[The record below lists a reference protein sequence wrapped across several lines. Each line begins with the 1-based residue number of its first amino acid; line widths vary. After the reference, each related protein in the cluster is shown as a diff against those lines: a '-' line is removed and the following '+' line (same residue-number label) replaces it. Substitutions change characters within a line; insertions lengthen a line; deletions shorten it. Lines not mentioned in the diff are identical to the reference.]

1 MAESGQRQAEVA
13 ERVGFEPT
21 DPRGST
27 VFKTVAIDH
36 SATSP
41 ISAILT
47 VCRCRRQLQALG
59 YRVKPGSALGSAFSG
74 GFRLIGDGQD
84 P

>member
-1 MAESGQRQAEVA
+1 MA

-27 VFKTVAIDH
+27 VFKTVAFDH

-41 ISAILT
+41 E
-47 VCRCRRQLQALG
+47 V
-59 YRVKPGSALGSAFSG
+59 FSIERFEG
-74 GFRLIGDGQD
+74 AQDTGIAPLCATTKSGFIDES
-84 P
+84 